1 MSCNQVCISHRHPT
15 IAEPMEMHSSFQM
28 VSKPNRAEDTTA
40 LNGIFLSHEG
50 TVHFYSFLCDIPLHM
65 GIVESTSVCRHSSRS
80 GYDCSLLQKHYS
92 LLTPLSMR
100 LRLSPRFF
108 DYH

>member
-1 MSCNQVCISHRHPT
+1 
-15 IAEPMEMHSSFQM
+15 MEMHSSFQM